1 MGELRRDTA
10 LRLKKAQFLEVF
22 PTEGTVTHAA
32 QKVGVDR
39 SAHYR
44 WLKEDPAYAAA
55 FAEAEVK
62 ALDGLEREARRRA
75 IEGTEKP
82 VYQGG
87 KLIGTIRE
95 YSDTLLIFLM
105 KGANPSR
112 YRERIDLTVDVRRT
126 AEQFATAHGLDAD
139 EVMAEAERI
148 LAETT

>member
-1 MGELRRDTA
+1 MSRVRDA
-10 LRLKKAQFLEVF
+10 AQQAKKAAFLSAFAEL
-22 PTEGTVTHAA
+22 GTVTHAA
-32 QKVGVDR
+32 IAAGIER
-39 SAHYR
+39 TTHYR
-44 WLKEDPAYAAA
+44 WVKEDDAYAKG
-55 FAEAEVK
+55 FVEAEGK
-62 ALDGLEREARRRA
+62 AIDSLEREARRRA

-82 VYQGG
+82 IYQGG
-87 KLIGTIRE
+87 QMVGTVRE

-126 AEQFATAHGLDAD
+126 AEQFATAHGLDVD